1 MAYGFIGF
9 KIINLREICFVKT
22 SEYSDHP
29 DIQRDKKCAR
39 SIGAW
44 LNERANLK
52 DGSLYPFKI
61 WPFRPY
67 SQIMDEKLRRSVVH
81 AANTTRN

>member
-9 KIINLREICFVKT
+9 KIINIWEICFVKT

-39 SIGAW
+39 SIGA
-44 LNERANLK
+44 
-52 DGSLYPFKI
+52 
-61 WPFRPY
+61 
-67 SQIMDEKLRRSVVH
+67 
-81 AANTTRN
+81 